1 MNEIEVKILEINTAE
16 IRQKLKKIGAKK
28 IFEGEIHAKSF
39 DYPDGR
45 LKKEGIYLRVRKIG
59 DKVEL
64 CCKEKMESDSFK
76 KRNETDIEVGNF
88 ENMISL
94 LEKLGLKQ
102 TFEYKK
108 HRESHKLNN
117 TRFEI
122 DDYPGIPTYLEIEAQ
137 TEEEVEKAVKL
148 LGYTMKQTTSD
159 SMNKVIEKYKVGRRA
174 QE

>member
-1 MNEIEVKILEINTAE
+1 MNEIEVKILEINKAE
-16 IRQKLKKIGAKK
+16 ILQKLEKIGAKK
-28 IFEGEIHAKSF
+28 IFEGEIDAKSF

-45 LKKEGIYLRVRKIG
+45 LKKEGRYLRVRKIG
-59 DKVEL
+59 EKTEL

-76 KRNETDIEVGNF
+76 KRKEIDIEVESF
-88 ENMISL
+88 EDMIAL
-94 LEKLGLKQ
+94 LEKIGLKL

-108 HRESHKLNN
+108 HRESYKLGN

-122 DDYPGIPTYLEIEAQ
+122 DNFPGIPVYLEIEAQ

-148 LGYTMKQTTSD
+148 LGYTIKQTTSD
-159 SMNKVIEKYKVGRRA
+159 SMNKLIEKYKVGRRA